1 MTNTYIRNA
10 TWVLDGKLYDFCL
23 GQDSDTACELDGIC
37 LPGIE
42 RIAPAGELN
51 IPEGAPRI
59 HDATGKI
66 LMPALFDMHASI
78 EIDGRSKRECVSRAG
93 QAAVAGG
100 VWGMLVMPTAG
111 FCFDNAATLDSFH
124 DAVTQRS
131 AAEMLPAGC
140 ISEGMKGD
148 QQAPYN
154 TLAARGVSILSD
166 GKTPPSNLLMLH
178 RAMKYASEIGMTF
191 ALRGDVPALTAN
203 TCIHPSTS
211 SYKLGLHGTPPCAE
225 EIGID
230 TALRLAAD
238 AGAKIHVQTVSTAGG
253 VEIIRRAKAEGQ
265 QITAEVALHHL
276 LFTHENIGDY
286 DTTYKTQP
294 PLRDR
299 GDCEALLDGLRDG
312 TIDCIVSD
320 HTPCPPFAKK
330 QDFTA
335 APQGMITLDT
345 FLQAIYTHLVKP
357 GKLSWADIVRT
368 CCINPVNIANPVDWE
383 EDVPRVAPLLLF
395 NPNESIEVGSE
406 TLPSGTLNTP
416 FLGTQLL
423 GNITLPLQ

>member
-10 TWVLDGKLYDFCL
+10 TWVLDGKQYDFCL
-23 GQDSDTACELDGIC
+23 GQDAETTCELDGIQ

-42 RIAPAGELN
+42 RIAPAGELE
-51 IPEGAPRI
+51 IPTGAPRV

-78 EIDGRSKRECVSRAG
+78 EIEGRSKRECVSRAG
-93 QAAVAGG
+93 QAAIAGG
-100 VWGMLVMPTAG
+100 VWGMLVIPTPG

-131 AAEMLPAGC
+131 AAEMLTAGC
-140 ISEGMKGD
+140 ISQGMKGE
-148 QQAPYN
+148 QQALYN

-166 GKTPPSNLLMLH
+166 GANPPSNVLMLH

-203 TCIHPSTS
+203 TCIQPGGT
-211 SYKLGLHGTPPCAE
+211 SYKLGLHGTVPCAE

-238 AGAKIHVQTVSTAGG
+238 AGAKVHIQTVSTAKG
-253 VEIIRRAKAEGQ
+253 VDIIRRAKAAGQ
-265 QITAEVALHHL
+265 QVTAEVALHHL

-286 DTTYKTQP
+286 DTTYKTLP
-294 PLRDR
+294 PLRDAA
-299 GDCEALLDGLRDG
+299 DCEALLAGVKDG
-312 TIDCIVSD
+312 TIDCIVTD
-320 HTPCPPFAKK
+320 HTPCTPFAKK
-330 QDFTA
+330 QDFTT
-335 APQGMITLDT
+335 APQGMIGLDT

-357 GKLSWADIVRT
+357 GKISWEDMVRT
-368 CCINPVNIANPVDWE
+368 CCINPVNIANPVDLE
-383 EDVPRVAPLLLF
+383 EDVPSAAPLLLF
-395 NPNESIEVGSE
+395 DPERSFEVGADN
-406 TLPSGTLNTP
+406 LPCGTLNTP
-416 FLGTQLL
+416 FLGTTLY